1 MWDLFL
7 TVLSVAGIFPLLIG
21 MLTVGSWALPIKQ
34 PADTSNRINR
44 IRLWWYAISAPHR
57 FVGNFYW
64 LRGDETDN
72 LDDNTW
78 DK

>member
-1 MWDLFL
+1 MDYFL
-7 TVLSVAGIFPLLIG
+7 NLLAIGGIFPLLVGI
-21 MLTVGSWALPIKQ
+21 LTVGSWALPVKQ

-57 FVGNFYW
+57 FVKNFYW
-64 LRGDETDN
+64 MTGDETDN
-72 LDDNTW
+72 LKDNNW

>member
-1 MWDLFL
+1 MEYFL
-7 TVLSVAGIFPLLIG
+7 NLLAIAGIFPLLIG
-21 MLTVGSWALPIKQ
+21 ILTVGTWALPVKQ

-57 FVGNFYW
+57 FVGNFNW
-64 LRGDETDN
+64 LKGDESDN
-72 LDDNTW
+72 LNDNTW